1 MGAGALAA
9 PAAEVAGVREVTSFW
24 TCGCELSLI
33 TLFMGAIMEGSVDA
47 VLSLLLLLLLLLL
60 RDLDSGFLC
69 SLLLILV
76 LILSVFNMITLYWLS
91 GWFLG

>member
-47 VLSLLLLLLLLLL
+47 VLSLLLLLLLL
-60 RDLDSGFLC
+60 RDLASGFLC